1 MNDTIDNIRR
11 KYAKER
17 LEGKMTHAEM
27 DEIINRMSEEEKSSL
42 EKEIL
47 NRMKVVSAFGKAN
60 KDLLKSKLEKRGLS
74 WEHGDNEAYLRA
86 ARAAVGDIEEEP
98 RNMFFAYP
106 RPHSSWP
113 RKNKI
118 DRTSR

>member
-11 KYAKER
+11 KYAEKR
-17 LEGKMTHAEM
+17 LKGEMTHAEM
-27 DEIINRMSEEEKSSL
+27 DEIINRMSEEEKTSL

-47 NRMKVVSAFGKAN
+47 GRMKVVSAFGKAN

-74 WEHGDNEAYLRA
+74 WEHVDDEAYLKA
-86 ARAAVGDIEEEP
+86 ARAAVGDIKEES

-106 RPHSSWP
+106 GPHSSWP